1 MATDLIFN
9 RNTDNYVFTG
19 SRLRAPPSKAL
30 RLSVADNAGAYID
43 VSTNGT
49 IDISAQAG
57 VFVNG
62 LRVVTTSSGA
72 TTALTGLQLTE
83 NLDVSGTITSEGGIQ
98 IGSGLYGG
106 KIYKSLN
113 PYELVIDPFGI
124 DPSGNIS
131 DASGQ
136 VTIMGDLVVRG
147 NTTTISSTNIDIS
160 DIKLTLASASG
171 SDSSLGSGG
180 GIELGNGYAS
190 MLWNSGSQ
198 KWEFN
203 KGVDVSGALSV
214 RDPTITIGS
223 ANTGNITGKGIVLG
237 NDAYASM
244 LWNFSTQS
252 WTFNKGVDVSGGI
265 STKKSTIT
273 LGSGNTGD
281 FWHGGGILLGNDAYA
296 SMKWDYYTQRWS
308 FNKGIDVSGG
318 ITIKSSMATTGS
330 SIKIPTTLA
339 NFRVKYSE
347 YLTESLDPSGIQATG
362 VWHDISGWNI
372 TYLAMLSGFSRIK
385 FEARI
390 AFTSSP
396 EADQTL
402 SFRVLRLTDASLA
415 TYIPICTDLSLGS
428 NMGVSINSV
437 HNIVFYDRPA
447 TAAWTTGVGSTN
459 GYATYKL
466 QLMRNCPANDT
477 ISTPFGVQASSGNF
491 MSVQE
496 IYTPTSSSDVP

>member
-1 MATDLIFN
+1 
-9 RNTDNYVFTG
+9 
-19 SRLRAPPSKAL
+19 
-30 RLSVADNAGAYID
+30 
-43 VSTNGT
+43 
-49 IDISAQAG
+49 
-57 VFVNG
+57 
-62 LRVVTTSSGA
+62 
-72 TTALTGLQLTE
+72 
-83 NLDVSGTITSEGGIQ
+83 
-98 IGSGLYGG
+98 
-106 KIYKSLN
+106 
-113 PYELVIDPFGI
+113 VIDPFGI

-190 MLWNSGSQ
+190 MLWN
-198 KWEFN
+198 
-203 KGVDVSGALSV
+203 
-214 RDPTITIGS
+214 
-223 ANTGNITGKGIVLG
+223 
-237 NDAYASM
+237 
-244 LWNFSTQS
+244 FSTQS
-252 WTFNKGVDVSGGI
+252 WTFNKGV
-265 STKKSTIT
+265 
-273 LGSGNTGD
+273 
-281 FWHGGGILLGNDAYA
+281 
-296 SMKWDYYTQRWS
+296 
-308 FNKGIDVSGG
+308 DVSGG